1 LRTLAVEVPVG
12 LVCLWALTRRE
23 PEAEP
28 EPEQA
33 AWWRMVLVLAG
44 CSLITHPFAWW
55 GNRALVDTMVFA
67 WRAAIVEAAVVIVEG
82 AVLRYALGLRS
93 TIAWGTALAMNAAS
107 FGYGVWLITRG

>member
-1 LRTLAVEVPVG
+1 MG

-23 PEAEP
+23 TEAEP
-28 EPEQA
+28 ELA

-55 GNRALVDTMVFA
+55 GNRALVDTMPFA

-93 TIAWGTALAMNAAS
+93 TTAWGTALAMNGAS

>member
-1 LRTLAVEVPVG
+1 MG